1 MVIDENTVRRIARL
15 ARIAVSDDALAPMA
29 QELNRILAWVAQLD
43 EVDTDGVEPMTG
55 AGAGAVALPRRADRA
70 EDTAPPEDLLANA
83 PAAEDGFFVVPK
95 VVE

>member
-55 AGAGAVALPRRADRA
+55 AVAVALPRCADRA
-70 EDTAPPEDLLANA
+70 GDTAPSEDLLANA

>member
-55 AGAGAVALPRRADRA
+55 AVAVALPRRADRA
-70 EDTAPPEDLLANA
+70 EDTASPEDLLANA